1 MMTMMMIQKWTIYRS
16 IFRSVLES
24 HLDLD
29 LHCFQANSDLP
40 LIENLCNQRVLTFR
54 SNFRY
59 WDEDQDDKLVPHHF
73 ENRFTLQWIRSILK
87 RWRGRFCDW
96 TKRAIEAR
104 LLDIVYVYKA
114 LCRSFYNIGALLSRT
129 KLLSIVLKTI
139 LRVRMPMTL
148 QFWIN

>member
-1 MMTMMMIQKWTIYRS
+1 MSGIARKCRANLVLI
-16 IFRSVLES
+16 SVCQHKGYVVKFVSLYS
-24 HLDLD
+24 
-29 LHCFQANSDLP
+29 
-40 LIENLCNQRVLTFR
+40 ENL
-54 SNFRY
+54 
-59 WDEDQDDKLVPHHF
+59 
-73 ENRFTLQWIRSILK
+73 FTLQWIRSILK

-114 LCRSFYNIGALLSRT
+114 LCRSFYNIGALLSSL

-148 QFWIN
+148 QF